1 MKTKLG
7 SSIAAP
13 TAADRSDNFANAFF
27 ALKHIFLAHEKHL
40 HITADT
46 RGRYYLETRSHSYKG
61 RPLFFGAVISGRT
74 NVGFHLMPLYWDATL
89 RNRVSPKLK
98 KHMEGKSC
106 FNFTEAPDPA
116 LQRELIKLTS
126 AGFTLYKRKNLL

>member
-7 SSIAAP
+7 SSVAAP
-13 TAADRSDNFANAFF
+13 TAADRADNFANAFF
-27 ALKHIFLAHEKHL
+27 ALKHIFLPHEKHL

-74 NVGFHLMPLYWDATL
+74 HVGFHLMPLLGRHSPESRLSPNSKNTWKANPAST
-89 RNRVSPKLK
+89 SPKPQTPRCS
-98 KHMEGKSC
+98 ES
-106 FNFTEAPDPA
+106 
-116 LQRELIKLTS
+116 
-126 AGFTLYKRKNLL
+126 